1 MSLDLAAG
9 LLALVLV
16 PPVAPPPVEAAEK
29 RAAAAVA
36 LLPAHPAEALLE
48 ARKALALT
56 ADFEPTAFV
65 RAGRKGEVVEDAYL
79 AARESY
85 RGHRARLYE
94 AVGLALAAS
103 GDGAFALRYLRRAVE
118 LDPRPERTTG
128 LGRTLLTQQ
137 RGREALLV
145 LEGAIGP
152 EAVSAETAAL
162 LEGACDL
169 VGLPSAQGEIDR
181 VRLRAVAGAEFRD
194 GPLSLPDGLRLSTS
208 PIFRLDDA
216 SQNILYPAEGSCR
229 SCSSD
234 LAELKRL
241 VPATTRIL
249 LVPESQDQDR
259 ALRQVVELYRY
270 GWPLLLGK
278 GLKEALGV
286 EPRTLLIAARG
297 GWVVVALKAPWSGS
311 LPMALALVGRT
322 DVRETLP
329 RAQWNHVK
337 PVRSSS
343 SAVPGLLPEGLAPG
357 EDTLVPPDF
366 TRAVEAYR
374 AGRFAEALK
383 LFDSIEAKGDG
394 FLLPPEARLNRALC
408 LAGLGRREEAR
419 KMLLKTGDSRLQED
433 VDRAL
438 ETVASPGR

>member
-1 MSLDLAAG
+1 MSLDLAAS
-9 LLALVLV
+9 LLALAL
-16 PPVAPPPVEAAEK
+16 APPAAPSPVEVAEK

-36 LLPAHPAEALLE
+36 LLPAHPAEALVE
-48 ARKALALT
+48 ARKALAVT

-65 RAGRKGEVVEDAYL
+65 TAGRKGEVVEDAYL

-85 RGHRARLYE
+85 RAHRAKLYE

-103 GDGAFALRYLRRAVE
+103 GDGAPALRYLRRAAL

-128 LGRTLLTQQ
+128 LGRTLLAQR
-137 RGREALLV
+137 RGREAMLV

-152 EAVSAETAAL
+152 EPISPETASL
-162 LEGACDL
+162 LEGVADL
-169 VGLPSAQGEIDR
+169 VGLSSAQAEIDR
-181 VRLRAVAGAEFRD
+181 VRLRAVPGAEFRD
-194 GPLSLPDGLRLSTS
+194 GPLTLPEGLRLSTS

-216 SQNILYPAEGSCR
+216 PQNILYAAEGSCR

-234 LAELKRL
+234 LAELKRM
-241 VPATTRIL
+241 VPASTRIL
-249 LVPESQDQDR
+249 LVPESLDQDR
-259 ALRQVVELYRY
+259 ALRQVVDLYRY
-270 GWPLLLGK
+270 PWPLLLGK
-278 GLKEALGV
+278 GLKEALAV
-286 EPRTLLIAARG
+286 EPRSLLITARG
-297 GWVVVALKAPWSGS
+297 GWVVVVLKAPWAGS
-311 LPMALALVGRT
+311 LPAALALLDRT

-343 SAVPGLLPEGLAPG
+343 SAVPGLLAEGLAPG
-357 EDTLVPPDF
+357 EDVPAPPDF
-366 TRAVEAYR
+366 AAAVEAYR
-374 AGRFAEALK
+374 GSRFAEALR
-383 LFDSIEAKGDG
+383 LFDSVEAKGDG

-438 ETVASPGR
+438 ETVASPRR

>member
-1 MSLDLAAG
+1 MDLAAF
-9 LLALVLV
+9 LLALVIA
-16 PPVAPPPVEAAEK
+16 PPAAPSPVATAEK
-29 RAAAAVA
+29 RAAAAIA

-48 ARKALALT
+48 ARKALAVT

-65 RAGRKGEVVEDAYL
+65 TAGRKGEVVEDAYL

-85 RGHRARLYE
+85 RAHRAKLYE

-103 GDGAFALRYLRRAVE
+103 GEGASALRYLRRAAL

-128 LGRTLLTQQ
+128 LSRTLLTQR
-137 RGREALLV
+137 RGREAMLV

-152 EAVSAETAAL
+152 EPVSPETAAL
-162 LEGACDL
+162 LAGGCDL
-169 VGLPSAQGEIDR
+169 IGLPSAQAEIDR

-194 GPLSLPDGLRLSTS
+194 GPLTLPEGLRLSTS
-208 PIFRLDDA
+208 PVFRLDDA
-216 SQNILYPAEGSCR
+216 AQNILYTAEGSCR

-249 LVPESQDQDR
+249 LVPESIDQDR
-259 ALRQVVELYRY
+259 ALRQVVDLYRF

-278 GLKEALGV
+278 GVKEALGV
-286 EPRTLLIAARG
+286 EPRTLLVTARG
-297 GWVVVALKAPWSGS
+297 GWVVAALKAPWSVS
-311 LPMALALVGRT
+311 LPAALAIVGRS
-322 DVRETLP
+322 DVTETLP

-343 SAVPGLLPEGLAPG
+343 SAALGLLPEGLAPG
-357 EDTLVPPDF
+357 EDTPAPPEF
-366 TRAVEAYR
+366 TAAALAYR
-374 AGRFAEALK
+374 AGRFAEALR

-394 FLLPPEARLNRALC
+394 FLLPPEGRLNRALC

-438 ETVASPGR
+438 ETVASPRR